1 MRQLVGEKDI
11 VLSAASHFDGDQCQP
26 EWFAPGTTVIPIF
39 KVGFNNINSAFD
51 LVFVDDVE
59 GIKAWPGSRTIA
71 DPVEVAAVVR
81 GEHAGRTSSAQ
92 RIVCHNLGIALH
104 DIYWAAQLLEL
115 TAGAG
120 AAVSESVMVDLGV
133 PASRLWV

>member
-1 MRQLVGEKDI
+1 MTWRALRRG
-11 VLSAASHFDGDQCQP
+11 
-26 EWFAPGTTVIPIF
+26 
-39 KVGFNNINSAFD
+39 
-51 LVFVDDVE
+51 
-59 GIKAWPGSRTIA
+59 R
-71 DPVEVAAVVR
+71 VEVAAVVR

-120 AAVSESVMVDLGV
+120 AAVSESATVDLGV